1 MIWCLGALEN
11 DIGNEGASRLAQ
23 ALMINKS
30 LEKVYLWWNPIG
42 DEGAQDMVRV
52 LEKTVNI
59 RRIGLSCT

>member
-1 MIWCLGALEN
+1 VIWCLGALEN